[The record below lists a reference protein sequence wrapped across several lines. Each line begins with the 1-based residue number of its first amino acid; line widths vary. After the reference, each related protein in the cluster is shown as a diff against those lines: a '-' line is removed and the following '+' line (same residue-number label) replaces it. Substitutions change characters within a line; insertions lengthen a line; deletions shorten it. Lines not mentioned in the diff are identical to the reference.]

1 MILHWPQITMIVL
14 GALSLGIHMAKHGEQ
29 RTDKYG
35 AFGMLFTLVLE
46 FWLMYEGG
54 FFGAV

>member
-1 MILHWPQITMIVL
+1 MTFHWPQITMIVL
-14 GALSLGIHMAKHGEQ
+14 GAMSLGIHVARNGER
-29 RTDKYG
+29 RTDSYG
-35 AFGMLFTLVLE
+35 AFGMLFTVVLE